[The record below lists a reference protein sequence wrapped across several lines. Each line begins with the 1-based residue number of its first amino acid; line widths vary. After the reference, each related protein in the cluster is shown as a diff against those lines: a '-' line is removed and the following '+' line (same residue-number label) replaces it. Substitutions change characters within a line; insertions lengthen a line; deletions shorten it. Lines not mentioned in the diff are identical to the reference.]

1 MQIAKYVDKN
11 NLKDLINI
19 ALPMVVSQ
27 GTYMAMIFTDR
38 FFMSEFGPEALAATM
53 AEGLTAFLTNSLI
66 YGMLS
71 YGNALVANYYGAGK
85 LDKCSLS

>member
-38 FFMSEFGPEALAATM
+38 FFMSEFGPER
-53 AEGLTAFLTNSLI
+53 
-66 YGMLS
+66 
-71 YGNALVANYYGAGK
+71 
-85 LDKCSLS
+85 